1 MNAVTNPITLPD
13 TVAKQPQQQRARDRF
28 EKVLTAAEDLLIEK
42 GMSGFSIPELAT
54 RLDMT
59 RASIYKFFPT
69 PYAVLNELTQRQ
81 LEKLEKALVDT
92 GPKITKAPWSQS
104 IDLLIT
110 AGANFY
116 NSNPVA
122 SILIL
127 GGSTTDESYRA
138 LEMTI
143 DRLGKFGRSLLEAR
157 GVELPEPPPDVAVMA
172 AEIVTTTYRLSY
184 YLHGEITEPYRAE
197 AAYAME
203 AYLSRYAEDVTF

>member
-1 MNAVTNPITLPD
+1 MNAVITPLTPND
-13 TVAKQPQQQRARDRF
+13 ATARQPQQQRARDRF
-28 EKVLTAAEDLLIEK
+28 EKVLNAAETLLVEK
-42 GMSGFSIPELAT
+42 GMTGFSIPELAT

-69 PYAVLNELTQRQ
+69 PYAVLNELTKRH
-81 LEKLEKALVDT
+81 LALLEKALAAEAT
-92 GPKITKAPWSQS
+92 PISKAPWSEA

-110 AGANFY
+110 AGADFY

-122 SILIL
+122 CILIL
-127 GGSTTDESYRA
+127 GGSTTDESYQA

-143 DRLGKFGRSLLEAR
+143 DRLGKYGRALLVSR
-157 GVELPEPPPDVAVMA
+157 GVELPTPPPDVAVMA

-203 AYLSRYAEDVTF
+203 AYLSRYAQDIKY